1 MFKKEQLSP
10 EYYSNLFKIV
20 NEYKVKIEANRG
32 EVKKYLD
39 EKQLLKLELDKKDN
53 LLVENEE
60 TLEKLIKNCP
70 GNQNDLFDM
79 QKKNTLNLKGKLD
92 IFKKNKLRIIKK

>member
-1 MFKKEQLSP
+1 M
-10 EYYSNLFKIV
+10 
-20 NEYKVKIEANRG
+20 

-79 QKKNTLNLKGKLD
+79 QEKYSELKGKLD
-92 IFKKNKLRIIKK
+92 IFKKANEELLKNKNAIELLNISNFPLRSEEHTSELQSL